1 MGNTFSNQ
9 DWRKIALIL
18 PRIAGI
24 STRND
29 AVKDEWRKIA
39 IALTTVNES
48 NGLITTVTSG

>member
-29 AVKDEWRKIA
+29 AGKDEWRKIA

-48 NGLITTVTSG
+48 NGLL